1 MTPRTVVLTG
11 ASDGIG
17 AAAARALAA
26 TGHRVVLVG
35 RSPARTAAVAAE
47 LGADHLLADYTR
59 LDEVRTLAATLRER
73 YPRIDVLA
81 NNAGAIMGARET
93 TVDGFEATLQVNHL
107 APFLLTH
114 LLLDTLVASRATVIA
129 TASAG
134 ARLFG
139 QIDLADL
146 QLEHGWS
153 PSHAYGNGK
162 LANILFTRELH
173 RRFGDQGVAAVAF
186 HPGVVATSFAAETG
200 GVMRAM
206 YHTPLKRL
214 LITPAAGARTLEW
227 LVDARPRTD
236 WQPGQFYTRRKVA
249 RTHAQADDPALARA
263 LWDRSERLVGVSP
276 RP

>member
-17 AAAARALAA
+17 AAAARALVTA
-26 TGHRVVLVG
+26 GHQVVLVG
-35 RSPARTAAVAAE
+35 RSPVKTAAVAAE

-59 LDEVRTLAATLRER
+59 LDEVQALAATLRER
-73 YPRIDVLA
+73 YPHIDVLA
-81 NNAGAIMGARET
+81 NNAGGIMGARET

-129 TASAG
+129 TSSAG

-146 QLEHGWS
+146 QLERGWS
-153 PSHAYGNGK
+153 SNHAYGNGK

-173 RRFGDQGVAAVAF
+173 RRFGGQGVAAVAF
-186 HPGVVATSFAAETG
+186 HPGVVATNFAAETG

-206 YHTPLKRL
+206 YHTPLRRL
-214 LITPAAGARTLEW
+214 LTTPAAGASTLEW
-227 LVDARPRTD
+227 LVEGRPGTD
-236 WQPGQFYTRRKVA
+236 WQPGQFYTKRAVA
-249 RTHAQADDPALARA
+249 RTHAQADDPELARE
-263 LWDRSERLVGVSP
+263 LWDRSEQLVGVSR